1 MVKKQNQ
8 ILCPD
13 CEGNIFLDNVTEKGE
28 VVTCKDC
35 SVQLEIVSVQPLK
48 INHAPM
54 LDEDWGE

>member
-1 MVKKQNQ
+1 MKKQQNQ

-13 CEGNIFLDNVTEKGE
+13 CEGNIVLDSSTEKGE

-35 SVQLEIVSVQPLK
+35 SVQLEVVSLQPLK
-48 INHAPM
+48 VNPAPK